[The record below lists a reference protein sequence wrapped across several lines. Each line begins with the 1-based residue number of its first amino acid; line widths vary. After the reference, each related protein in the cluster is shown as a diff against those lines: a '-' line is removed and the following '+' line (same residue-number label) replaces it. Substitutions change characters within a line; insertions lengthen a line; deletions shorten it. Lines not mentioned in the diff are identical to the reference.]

1 MVHDITE
8 RLESFSLNTVISGF
22 MEYNNKFIEL
32 AKKQGGIDNKTLE
45 IMVTLLAPFAPHV
58 AEELWEVLGHDTSV
72 FENNRWPEYDEDAM
86 KDNEVEIAVQ
96 LNGKTKTVITIA
108 ADAAKD
114 DVLAAGKAA
123 LGDKLTGSI
132 IKEIYVPGKI
142 VNIVAK

>member
-1 MVHDITE
+1 
-8 RLESFSLNTVISGF
+8 
-22 MEYNNKFIEL
+22 
-32 AKKQGGIDNKTLE
+32 
-45 IMVTLLAPFAPHV
+45 MVTLLAPFAPHV

-108 ADAAKD
+108 ADASKEDA
-114 DVLAAGKAA
+114 LAAGKAA

-132 IKEIYVPGKI
+132 VKEIYVPGKI
-142 VNIVAK
+142 VNIVAR